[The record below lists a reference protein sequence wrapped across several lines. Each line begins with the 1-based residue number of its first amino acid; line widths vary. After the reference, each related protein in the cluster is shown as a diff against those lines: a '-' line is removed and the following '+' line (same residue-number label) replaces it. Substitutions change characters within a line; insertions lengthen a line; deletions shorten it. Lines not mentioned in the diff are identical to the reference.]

1 MIDFS
6 KLEFGDK
13 IFHIIEDLNLM
24 SRKKI
29 VMVDNDGVEWYRYD
43 KPTWSYSIK
52 EYTYVGKYAPTTS
65 GKIMPDE
72 VDAEKY
78 FVEADGEMDYL
89 TEECCANSDKWFASE
104 EEAKT
109 EMKRKQKVQKEI
121 DRR

>member
-13 IFHIIEDLNLM
+13 IFHIVEDLNTL

-29 VMVDNDGVEWYRYD
+29 NMVDNDGIEWYRYD

-52 EYTYVGKYAPTTS
+52 EYTYVGKYAPTTF
-65 GKIMPDE
+65 GKVMSDE

-89 TEECCANSDKWFASE
+89 TEEYYTNSWFDSE
-104 EEAKT
+104 EEAKS
-109 EMKRKQKVQKEI
+109 EMQRKQEIQKEVH
-121 DRR
+121 RGY